1 MVVALWPA
9 AAFWACRPAI
19 GYFGLS
25 ASRLAF
31 GRCLS
36 LTARQEQQHPQQ
48 QRPAPDQEVSYEPP
62 STGYKLRAFSSTQIP
77 NQTIVLINQWE

>member
-25 ASRLAF
+25 ARRLAF
-31 GRCLS
+31 GRCLG
-36 LTARQEQQHPQQ
+36 LTARQAQQHPQQ

-62 STGYKLRAFSSTQIP
+62 SYGLRVAS
-77 NQTIVLINQWE
+77 L